1 MMFFICK
8 SAMAA
13 DLPVYELKIKDHRFD
28 PSRLEIPA
36 GAKVK
41 LVIKNLDATPEE
53 FESYQL
59 NREKIVPG
67 NSEIIVYVGPLDPGE
82 YGFFGDFNQD
92 TAQGTLTVK

>member
-1 MMFFICK
+1 
-8 SAMAA
+8 MAA

-28 PSRLEIPA
+28 PSRIEIPS
-36 GAKVK
+36 GTKVK
-41 LVIKNLDATPEE
+41 LVVKNLDATPEE

-67 NSEIIVYVGPLDPGE
+67 NSEIIVYIGPLDPGE